1 MRGTANGFRSR
12 RGRADVKY
20 QYQGLVPQAE
30 APSLG
35 SEGKTLERKA
45 ESSGQSGVDDRQKNV
60 SMGIER
66 ARPMTAPKRPAGSK
80 ALQSNAVCAWRPF
93 PGALKRR
100 YRL

>member
-1 MRGTANGFRSR
+1 MSGTANGFRSR

-20 QYQGLVPQAE
+20 QCQGLVPQAE

-35 SEGKTLERKA
+35 SEGKMLERKA
-45 ESSGQSGVDDRQKNV
+45 ESSGQSGVGDRQKNV

-66 ARPMTAPKRPAGSK
+66 ARPMTAPKKPAGSK
-80 ALQSNAVCAWRPF
+80 AVRSNAICAWMPF